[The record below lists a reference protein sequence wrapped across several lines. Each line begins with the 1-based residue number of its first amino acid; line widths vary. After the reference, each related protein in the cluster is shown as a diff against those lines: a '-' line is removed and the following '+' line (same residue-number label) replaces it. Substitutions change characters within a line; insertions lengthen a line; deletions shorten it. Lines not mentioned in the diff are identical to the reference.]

1 MSEKSLCSLHEI
13 ISWRSAFKQ
22 AVKWFLNVHWE
33 HIQIYTLKEA
43 RVIQSRNRLR
53 RRPWQGL
60 FRSKWCKAVLRKVKL
75 FQILYWLNSHCTL
88 LLRQTMVRKSII
100 SCVCVCVFNNVI
112 ENMAIIM
119 KRNSRSFTIFMKFND
134 SSIFMLSKSAYDSE
148 LKEFF
153 LTAKKYNFNLIPIH
167 TWVNW
172 ILFTK
177 QRKYY
182 FFLTSI

>member
-1 MSEKSLCSLHEI
+1 MSQKSLCSLHEI

-22 AVKWFLNVHWE
+22 AGKWFLNVHWE

-43 RVIQSRNRLR
+43 RVIQSHNRLKR
-53 RRPWQGL
+53 HPWQGL

-75 FQILYWLNSHCTL
+75 FQVFYWLNSHGTL

-100 SCVCVCVFNNVI
+100 SCVCVCVFNVI
-112 ENMAIIM
+112 ENMAVIM

-134 SSIFMLSKSAYDSE
+134 SSIFMLSKEWLWLWAQWV
-148 LKEFF
+148 LPHC
-153 LTAKKYNFNLIPIH
+153 KKYNFNLIPIQ

-182 FFLTSI
+182 FFLTRI